1 MTRTK
6 KLNVEG
12 VGRLPTFSHAVVAG
26 DWIFVSGSLGTKPG
40 SFELVPGGAGPQTA
54 QTLANI
60 RAILAG
66 CGATLADVVKVNVF
80 LTDMTT
86 FREMNEAYLAA
97 FPGEPPA
104 RITVGC
110 AGLALGAAVEIDCI
124 ALAPKP
130 SRRAAKTPR
139 RKTPERKARG
149 RR

>member
-1 MTRTK
+1 MTRIE
-6 KLNVEG
+6 KLNVDG

-124 ALAPKP
+124 ALAPKTS
-130 SRRAAKTPR
+130 SRAS
-139 RKTPERKARG
+139 RKAPKKKA
-149 RR
+149 RRR